1 MAFEKYKPLGLFS
14 EFYVIA
20 FLPPFSFSSP
30 SSLLTIPNKIFGVWK
45 VKFIQLQDKKAPV
58 FALDLMAW
66 CWQQE
71 ADKRPSSHHILLLA
85 STTEFP
91 RLSDVITFEKQ
102 VSAGILFLPKWLYKA

>member
-1 MAFEKYKPLGLFS
+1 M
-14 EFYVIA
+14 
-20 FLPPFSFSSP
+20 
-30 SSLLTIPNKIFGVWK
+30 
-45 VKFIQLQDKKAPV
+45 

-71 ADKRPSSHHILLLA
+71 ADKRPSSHHISLLA

-102 VSAGILFLPKWLYKA
+102 VSAGMAFLLNISGQAI